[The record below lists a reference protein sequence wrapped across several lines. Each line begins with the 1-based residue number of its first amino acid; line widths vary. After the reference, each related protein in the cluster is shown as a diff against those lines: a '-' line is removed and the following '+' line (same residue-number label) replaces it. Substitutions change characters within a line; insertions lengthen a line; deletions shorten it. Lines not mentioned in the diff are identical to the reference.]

1 MRLGG
6 ASRPRWQRDAELG
19 EPGAAGVAWF
29 PVAGRRTAWVFF
41 HGGAIFLARTVCT
54 VWGTVADRR
63 QRDPGDRRRL
73 TLPNT
78 HPGCVPRVSVS

>member
-6 ASRPRWQRDAELG
+6 ASQAPVATGRGARRS
-19 EPGAAGVAWF
+19 GAAGVAWF

-41 HGGAIFLARTVCT
+41 RGSAIFLARTVCT